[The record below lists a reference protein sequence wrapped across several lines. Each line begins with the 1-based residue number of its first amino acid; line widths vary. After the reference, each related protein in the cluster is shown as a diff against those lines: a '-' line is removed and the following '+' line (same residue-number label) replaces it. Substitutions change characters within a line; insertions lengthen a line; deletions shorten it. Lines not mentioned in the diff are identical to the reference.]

1 MKHTMISVAA
11 LSAVISAAWGG
22 ETTASNAVT
31 VKEDTIVLPTYAPG
45 GYDKT
50 PLFYTGRVYQ
60 GAQGRVYPYPMQ
72 DVLFDGK
79 ADETYKYLTLENR
92 WLQMGLLPEH
102 GGHLLNLTDRAT
114 GFETFYRQH
123 VVKPALIGMLGA
135 WISGGVEWNFPH
147 HHRATTAMPIDWKI
161 AANADGSKTVWIGET
176 ELRRRLKWTIG
187 LSLMPDRAVLRA
199 ENVFMNR
206 QPWIESMIYWANVS
220 VHCGDDY
227 QILFPPS
234 CHLGFDHHKNYW
246 TSFPIGP
253 RKEAHDLIPSQR
265 SKYADDISGTMDL
278 SWWRN
283 FTIESRS
290 IFALDPDNAW
300 LAGLDH
306 KKNMGTAHVS
316 NRHITVGKKFFLW
329 GNFPEAHVWDT
340 VLTDHDGPYLELM
353 VGCWS
358 DNQPDYSWIAPYE
371 TRRVAQ
377 YWFPVKGI
385 GGVKNVTVDGAVNVD
400 RRGKDEL
407 LVGFHSTRALKGCTV
422 RVLRKGA
429 AVPVF
434 EERNVALDPDTP
446 WCKPVKVATEAADQE
461 FTATIADADGKVF
474 LAYTPVGPDPHDPL
488 PPVVENPKEPSSYTS
503 AELAY
508 AVGLR
513 LDQFHNGLIDPVPY
527 YARALEIDPGYSR
540 ANLAMGVR
548 LAKNGAFAAAKPY
561 LEKAVARATQNYTR
575 ALDAAPEYYL
585 ALCEKGLGNLKAAED
600 LFWRCTWRQT
610 HKKESYVEI
619 ARLAMRRGDWDEALA
634 RLDDALALGQ
644 GEAKLWTLKAL
655 ALRKLGRAAE
665 AAPCLD
671 RAFACDPLEYWGA
684 VERAGGTSFAEAEK
698 NRGLKAQQLLECVSD
713 YWAVGCYDEVV
724 ALCEAALA
732 KARAERP
739 YRTEGPLP
747 LKETVAACDSY
758 RSPMFAYFKA
768 AAEAKLDPAAKPALA
783 KVDWIYCF
791 PSRLEELEVLQ
802 YAAANLAPSADTHYF
817 LGEILW
823 NMDRKDAALAEWKK
837 AVELDPN
844 HALAL
849 RCLGF
854 GLSHP
859 GTYFTNTGVPSGV
872 PNREAY
878 GYYLRALAADPGSF
892 RTLEEADKLAE
903 KLGVP
908 AAERLA
914 TLLKYRATAEKY
926 DACVLRLAYLFNATG
941 DYGAAHKILTTRRFH
956 VWEGAEGLLEPFV
969 ESCIGLGRAAMA
981 KGDYKAALARFAES
995 TTYPENLQAGRPGDA
1010 GSEPK
1015 SRYFM
1020 AQCKKALGDAAG
1032 YRAELENALKGWIK
1046 AGEMDYWRVKA
1057 LRELGRDGECAPLV
1071 AELRQAIA
1079 ELETPP
1085 PTVINAYAKFGGE
1098 NSPNERAAK
1107 AKEKADAL
1115 RALLKEIAE

>member
-1 MKHTMISVAA
+1 MLLVRVAA
-11 LSAVISAAWGG
+11 CAGLVVAQFVSTAG
-22 ETTASNAVT
+22 EVV
-31 VKEDTIVLPTYAPG
+31 VKEDSIVLPTYAPG
-45 GYDKT
+45 GYDRT

-429 AVPVF
+429 AAPVF

-446 WCKPVKVATEAADQE
+446 WCRPVKVAAEAADPE

-488 PPVVENPKEPSSYTS
+488 PPVVENPKEPSAYTS

-548 LAKNGAFAAAKPY
+548 LAKNGAFAEAKPC

-600 LFWRCTWRQT
+600 LLWRCTWRLSY
-610 HKKESYVEI
+610 KKESYVEI
-619 ARLAMRRGDWDEALA
+619 ARLAMRRGDWQEALD

-644 GEAKLWTLKAL
+644 DEAKLWTLKAL
-655 ALRKLGRAAE
+655 ALRKLGRAAD
-665 AAPCLD
+665 AVPCLD

-768 AAEAKLDPAAKPALA
+768 AAEAKLNPAAKPALA

-878 GYYLRALAADPGSF
+878 GFYLRALAADPGSF
-892 RTLEEADKLAE
+892 RTLEESDRLAE

-981 KGDYKAALARFAES
+981 KGDYRAALRFFEES

-1015 SRYFM
+1015 SRYLM
-1020 AQCKKALGDAAG
+1020 AQCKRALGDAAG
-1032 YRAELENALKGWIK
+1032 CRAELENALKGWIK
-1046 AGEMDYWRVKA
+1046 AGEMDYWRVRA